1 MLIFLETNT
10 INMRNRAAGEAS
22 NSCGYNGMHQR
33 NVLFTLKCVCESFK
47 LATSKW
53 KLKNKQVRVF
63 GDRASASELKEN
75 LTWNHSKS
83 VLAYFRLPFNCQIN
97 TRVKSSLQSK
107 NRFPAASLKVSL
119 NLLLTD
125 IYKPIDKLRKTNPTF
140 FLSQIYY
147 KRG

>member
-1 MLIFLETNT
+1 
-10 INMRNRAAGEAS
+10 
-22 NSCGYNGMHQR
+22 MHQR

-75 LTWNHSKS
+75 L
-83 VLAYFRLPFNCQIN
+83 IN

-107 NRFPAASLKVSL
+107 TGSL
-119 NLLLTD
+119 
-125 IYKPIDKLRKTNPTF
+125 LRV
-140 FLSQIYY
+140 
-147 KRG
+147 